1 MNISN
6 LLYYIFNLITEGHK
20 WQYQNATCTNKPPK
34 LYFTT
39 LQWIAILLAFIFVLT
54 NSAGLNNNLIDTLLN
69 SLSIMTGLF
78 LALIVVVYDKFKEL
92 RFDANSDSEKINRL
106 KSWNYLQQFNVLA
119 SYAIFISLI
128 VISILIGALLYGQQ
142 IDFSDVYI
150 ATSIEDVNVSLSIK
164 MTLVCVVRFCVV
176 YFLLD
181 FFILT
186 IYAVTSLFQLINLEM
201 LSKQPTYNIRKSKVI
216 KDKETLKRE
225 YPILSIIAKV
235 VVGISVI
242 GIIVYEWENIISVF
256 QRLF

>member
-1 MNISN
+1 MNIST
-6 LLYYIFNLITEGHK
+6 LLYYILKLITEGHK

-34 LYFTT
+34 FYFSV
-39 LQWIAILLAFIFVLT
+39 LQWIAILLAFIFTLT
-54 NSAGLNNNLIDTLLN
+54 NNAGLSNDIIDTLLN

-92 RFDANSDSEKINRL
+92 RFDASSDSGKINRL
-106 KSWNYLQQFNVLA
+106 KSWNYLQQFNALA

-128 VISILIGALLYGQQ
+128 VISILVGTLLYGQQ
-142 IDFSDVYI
+142 IDFSNVSI
-150 ATSIEDVNVSLSIK
+150 ATSIEEVNVSLSIK
-164 MTLVCVVRFCVV
+164 MMLVCVVRFCVV

-201 LSKQPTYNIRKSKVI
+201 LSKQPTYNIRGNKVME
-216 KDKETLKRE
+216 DKLVLKKE
-225 YPILSIIAKV
+225 YPILSIISKIAIGIS
-235 VVGISVI
+235 VVGII
-242 GIIVYEWENIISVF
+242 AYEWENIVSAF

>member
-106 KSWNYLQQFNVLA
+106 KSWNYLQQFNALA

-150 ATSIEDVNVSLSIK
+150 TTSIEDVNVSLSIK

-216 KDKETLKRE
+216 TDKETLKRE

-235 VVGISVI
+235 IVGISII

>member
-1 MNISN
+1 M
-6 LLYYIFNLITEGHK
+6 
-20 WQYQNATCTNKPPK
+20 
-34 LYFTT
+34 
-39 LQWIAILLAFIFVLT
+39 
-54 NSAGLNNNLIDTLLN
+54 
-69 SLSIMTGLF
+69 
-78 LALIVVVYDKFKEL
+78 
-92 RFDANSDSEKINRL
+92 
-106 KSWNYLQQFNVLA
+106 KSWNYLQQFNALA

-150 ATSIEDVNVSLSIK
+150 TTSIEDVNVSLSIK

-216 KDKETLKRE
+216 TDKETLKRE

-235 VVGISVI
+235 VIGISVI

>member
-1 MNISN
+1 MNISA
-6 LLYYIFNLITEGHK
+6 LLYYILKLISEGHK
-20 WQYQNATCTNKPPK
+20 WQFQNATCTNKPPK
-34 LYFTT
+34 FYFTF
-39 LQWIAILLAFIFVLT
+39 LQWIAILLAFIFTLT
-54 NSAGLNNNLIDTLLN
+54 NNAGLSNDAIDTLLN

-92 RFDANSDSEKINRL
+92 RFDVNSDSEKINRL
-106 KSWNYLQQFNVLA
+106 KSWNYLQQFNALA

-150 ATSIEDVNVSLSIK
+150 TTSIEDVNVSLSIK

-216 KDKETLKRE
+216 TDKETLKRE

>member
-6 LLYYIFNLITEGHK
+6 LLYYILNLITEGHK
-20 WQYQNATCTNKPPK
+20 WQYQNATCTSKPPK

-54 NSAGLNNNLIDTLLN
+54 NSAGLNNDLIDTLLN

-92 RFDANSDSEKINRL
+92 RFDANSDSEKINRF
-106 KSWNYLQQFNVLA
+106 KSWNYLQQFNALA

-150 ATSIEDVNVSLSIK
+150 TASIEDVNVSLSIK

-216 KDKETLKRE
+216 TDRETLKRE

-235 VVGISVI
+235 IVGISVI

>member
-106 KSWNYLQQFNVLA
+106 KSWNYLQQFNALA

-150 ATSIEDVNVSLSIK
+150 TTSIEDVNVSLSIK

-216 KDKETLKRE
+216 TDKETLKRE

-235 VVGISVI
+235 VIGISVI

>member
-1 MNISN
+1 MNIST
-6 LLYYIFNLITEGHK
+6 LLYYILKLITEGHK

-34 LYFTT
+34 FYFSV
-39 LQWIAILLAFIFVLT
+39 LQWIAILLAFIFTLT
-54 NSAGLNNNLIDTLLN
+54 NNAGLSNDIIDTLLN

-92 RFDANSDSEKINRL
+92 RFDASSDSGKINRL
-106 KSWNYLQQFNVLA
+106 KSWNYLQQFNALA

-128 VISILIGALLYGQQ
+128 VISI
-142 IDFSDVYI
+142 
-150 ATSIEDVNVSLSIK
+150 ATSIEEVNVSLSIK

-201 LSKQPTYNIRKSKVI
+201 LSKQPTYNIRGNKVME
-216 KDKETLKRE
+216 DKLVLKKE
-225 YPILSIIAKV
+225 YPILSIISKIAIGISI
-235 VVGISVI
+235 VGII
-242 GIIVYEWENIISVF
+242 AYEWENIVLAF

>member
-1 MNISN
+1 MNISA
-6 LLYYIFNLITEGHK
+6 LLYYILKLISEGHK

-34 LYFTT
+34 FYFTF
-39 LQWIAILLAFIFVLT
+39 LQWIAILLAFIFTIT
-54 NSAGLNNNLIDTLLN
+54 NNAGLSNDAIDTLLN

-92 RFDANSDSEKINRL
+92 RFDVNSDSEKINRL
-106 KSWNYLQQFNVLA
+106 KSWNYLQQFNALA

-128 VISILIGALLYGQQ
+128 VISILMGALLYGQQ

-150 ATSIEDVNVSLSIK
+150 TMSIEDVNVNLTIK
-164 MTLVCVVRFCVV
+164 MTLVYIVRFCVV

-186 IYAVTSLFQLINLEM
+186 IYAVTSLFQLINFEM

-216 KDKETLKRE
+216 ADKETLKRE
-225 YPILSIIAKV
+225 YPILSIIAK
-235 VVGISVI
+235 IIIWLSII
-242 GIIVYEWENIISVF
+242 GIIVYEWENIISAF